1 MSLLQIKENLEIMI
15 PAEVLAIEVFNK
27 LTKRKKKDNT
37 LAIKEIAYIYHMCN
51 PSSPYYNYS
60 EFDRQIKLTKDLFDG
75 IVKDWK
81 PDQLVE
87 DAIVV
92 YKDNIKTPS
101 LHVVNTMLNS
111 LHECNDIVAEITK
124 QLKEDLKAGKHKTG
138 INNKRGQ
145 IVSGVELMLNDLTSL
160 LKVSKEIPSHIDG
173 LEKLYEKLQS
183 ERSKVASKV
192 KGGVYISERE
202 R

>member
-1 MSLLQIKENLEIMI
+1 MI

-27 LTKRKKKDNT
+27 ISKRKKGNVP
-37 LAIKEIAYIYHMCN
+37 IKEIAYIYHMCN

-60 EFDRQIKLTKDLFDG
+60 ESDRQGKLIKDLFDG
-75 IVKDWK
+75 VVKDWK
-81 PDQLVE
+81 PDSLIE
-87 DAIVV
+87 EAIKV

-101 LHVVNTMLNS
+101 LHVVDTMLNS
-111 LHECNDIVAEITK
+111 LHECNDIVSEITK

-160 LKVSKEIPSHIDG
+160 LKVSKEIPSHIDQ

-183 ERSKVASKV
+183 ERSKVASRV
-192 KGGVYISERE
+192 KGGVYISDRE